1 MTATFHLGPLTIRWY
16 GSMLAEAA
24 IMAISLAK
32 EVKRRGQTS
41 KHIMNIALFVL
52 SLGII
57 GARLYHVIN
66 TALSQDD

>member
-1 MTATFHLGPLTIRWY
+1 
-16 GSMLAEAA
+16 MLAEAA